1 MPTCSPD
8 AELTPAE
15 AARLHRQAVASGQQP
30 MWFVM
35 TDDPAFPGCH
45 VGKVHTAD
53 HRDGMWLPGSLV
65 APTLEALVGTM
76 PPGLTRYPRASVD
89 PPGVVE
95 TWD

>member
-1 MPTCSPD
+1 MSTRNPD

-15 AARLHRQAVASGQQP
+15 AAQLHRAAVAAGQQP

-35 TDDPAFPGCH
+35 TDDPTFPGRH

-53 HRDGMWLPGSLV
+53 HQGGVWLPGALV
-65 APTLEALVGTM
+65 ADTLDALAGMM